1 MNWLTSR
8 ISDDW
13 RSLKT
18 LFKRYSVR
26 LAAAVA
32 ALSGIALQQQSLI
45 INLLAQLPT
54 NSWARLP
61 IVLLVMVL
69 VFGVPTLA
77 VLWKQP
83 EAGQ

>member
-32 ALSGIALQQQSLI
+32 TLTGIALQQQSLI